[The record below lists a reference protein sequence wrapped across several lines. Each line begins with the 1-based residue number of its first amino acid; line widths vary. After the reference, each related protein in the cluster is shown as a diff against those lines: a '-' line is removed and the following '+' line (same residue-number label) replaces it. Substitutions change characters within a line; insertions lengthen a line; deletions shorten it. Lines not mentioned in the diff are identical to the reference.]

1 VQRLGADLGL
11 RCTTCGRHVLIER
24 RQVERRLV
32 AFSVRGPEQEGA

>member
-1 VQRLGADLGL
+1 
-11 RCTTCGRHVLIER
+11 VLIER